1 MMQKRTLSI
10 SLLLASFILVF
21 GFASVSAQ
29 TVEFQD
35 KTVQR
40 CTDILV
46 NVTVDSPDD
55 LSGLELVFEV
65 SGDYTSAS
73 FGFDG
78 GFGVLTNRV
87 DQKFA
92 GTGVDTFRVAAMR
105 ILSTDACLDAF
116 PMTVGVLTIHTE
128 DICDGLI
135 SVVPVTRTTYSPLG
149 IPIIA
154 ETGLVGCDPIVAL
167 TTTILD
173 GEIIIENIAPTITC
187 PASLIGPDA
196 VHWDTEIAMAD
207 VTADDLDLPF
217 LCESLSF
224 NVING
229 SPGAIALD
237 PDGVTG
243 HYTWNPTPADMC
255 DNTIWVEVV
264 DICGDADTCS
274 FVICVYNDA
283 PVITDLLPGTDL
295 NTVWGLLLEGD
306 VEADDP
312 DGGPDP
318 LQYELVSFDGPTY
331 YGAGFYLN
339 VDNGEWSWDIGAFPD
354 YLGDF
359 TLCISVNDG
368 ADICPP
374 LPGTCSPENA
384 DTACYNIHVDGVEV
398 TIEKVHDAYQGH
410 DTYVSIYID
419 SMYTGETFT
428 SGFIGGYNFLI
439 AYDAS
444 VLDFRAAFP
453 GELIDTEFEFFTYRY
468 GYNGNCT
475 NGCPSGMLRVTAMRE
490 SNDGILNTE
499 HVEGPGELAKLQ
511 FRVSNNRLYECQYV
525 PIRFF
530 WMDCGDNTISDE
542 TGNWLWTGRQGWV
555 FNFEMTFIEP
565 AEYVIGTDTF
575 INYYGGPLDTCYEFT
590 TVMPDTAQGEKFFP
604 LGAII
609 FRNGGVDIIC
619 ADDIDDRGDINLNG
633 ISNEIADA
641 VVFTNYFIYGLAA
654 FTVNPEGQTAATD
667 VNADG
672 LVLSVADLV
681 YLIRVIVGDALPYD
695 KLVDPSYAEFTTN
708 GRTVSVE
715 TASEVGAALFVF
727 EGEVTPT
734 LADNA
739 NHMEIKSGIA
749 DGVTRVLVFSTEA
762 NAYITS
768 GDILNLSGNGDL
780 VSIEAADYNG
790 YAFDVNK
797 VDMPSEFALNQNYPN
812 PFNPSTTIELAL
824 PTESDYSIA
833 IFNISGQLVHQINGH
848 GVGYITE
855 VWNANGMAS
864 GIYFYKVIA
873 DDFSATKKMMLL
885 K

>member
-1 MMQKRTLSI
+1 MQKRTLSI

-21 GFASVSAQ
+21 GFVSASAQ
-29 TVEFQD
+29 TVTFQD

-40 CTDILV
+40 CKDILV

-78 GFGVLTNRV
+78 GFTVLTNRV
-87 DQKFA
+87 NQQFS

-105 ILSTDACLDAF
+105 ILPTDACLDAF
-116 PMTVGVLTIHTE
+116 PMTVGVLTIHTA
-128 DICDGLI
+128 DVCDGMI
-135 SVVPVTRTTYSPLG
+135 SVVPAVRTTASPLG
-149 IPIIA
+149 VPIIA

-167 TTTILD
+167 TTTIED
-173 GEIIIENIAPTITC
+173 GEITIENQAPAITC
-187 PASLIGPDA
+187 PDDLVGPDA
-196 VHWDTEIAMAD
+196 VHWDTEIAEAD
-207 VTADDLDLPF
+207 VTADDPDLTNG
-217 LCESLSF
+217 CETLGY
-224 NVING
+224 NVVNG
-229 SPGAIALD
+229 SPGAI
-237 PDGVTG
+237 DGSG
-243 HYTWNPTPADMC
+243 HYTWNPTPDDIC
-255 DNTIWVEVV
+255 ENTIWIEVV
-264 DICGDADTCS
+264 DACGAADTCS

-283 PVITDLLPGTDL
+283 PAITDLLPGTDI

-331 YGAGFYLN
+331 YGGGFVLDA
-339 VDNGEWSWDIGAFPD
+339 DNGEWSWDIGPFPD

-359 TLCISVNDG
+359 VLCISVNDG
-368 ADICPP
+368 ADVCDP
-374 LPGTCSPENA
+374 CSPANA
-384 DTACYNIHVDGVEV
+384 DTACYSIHVDGVEV

-410 DTYVSIYID
+410 DTYVSLYID

-428 SGFIGGYNFLI
+428 SGFIGGFNFLI

-444 VLDFRAAFP
+444 ALDFRAAFP
-453 GELIDTEFEFFTYRY
+453 GDLIDTEFEMFTYRY
-468 GYNGNCT
+468 GPDGNC
-475 NGCPSGMLRVTAMRE
+475 GSACPSGMLRVTALRE
-490 SNDGILNTE
+490 ENNGILNTQ

-511 FRVSNNRLYECQYV
+511 FRVSDNRLYECQYV
-525 PIRFF
+525 PIRFY
-530 WMDCGDNTISDE
+530 WLGCGDNTISDE

-555 FNFEMTFIEP
+555 YNFEMTFVEP
-565 AEYVIGTDTF
+565 AEYESGGEIF
-575 INYYGGPLDTCYEFT
+575 ENPYGGPNDTCYEFT
-590 TVMPDTAQGEKFFP
+590 TVPPDLPVEKYFP

-619 ADDIDDRGDINLNG
+619 ADDIDARGDVNLNG
-633 ISNEIADA
+633 IVNEIADA

-654 FTVNPEGQTAATD
+654 FTVNVEGQTAATD

-681 YLIRVIVGDALPYD
+681 YLIRVIVGDAQPYD
-695 KLVDPSYAEFTTN
+695 KPVEAPYAKFVTN

-715 TASEVGAALFVF
+715 TADEVGAALFVF
-727 EGEVTPT
+727 DGEVTPS
-734 LADNA
+734 LADDA
-739 NHMEIKSGIA
+739 NHMEVKYSNV
-749 DGVTRVLVFSTEA
+749 DGMTRVLVYSTEA

-768 GDILNLSGNGDL
+768 GEILNLSGNGQL
-780 VSIEAADYNG
+780 VSIEAADYFG
-790 YAFDVNK
+790 YNFDVN
-797 VDMPSEFALNQNYPN
+797 SEIIPTDFALAQNYPN
-812 PFNPSTTIELAL
+812 PFNPSTTIRLEL
-824 PTESDYSIA
+824 PHETDYTIG
-833 IFNISGQLVHQINGH
+833 IFNVAGQLVHQINGH
-848 GVGYITE
+848 GVGYVNE

-864 GIYFYKVIA
+864 GIYFYKVVA